1 MLQRRGRRQN
11 GRRLVMRLPPVTS
24 RGGCGDVEGDELK
37 KCRKH
42 MEHMGKC
49 RKNAGKIWPKWWI
62 KQKSLME
69 IYSNIIT
76 AKPTT
81 NGEVRSH

>member
-49 RKNAGKIWPKWWI
+49 RKMPE
-62 KQKSLME
+62 KSGQ
-69 IYSNIIT
+69 
-76 AKPTT
+76 
-81 NGEVRSH
+81 NGGLNKRA